1 MTESSAKSGTQ
12 SGPRLRLGAYE
23 TWWQGQQI
31 VPGAT
36 LRDRLRSL
44 EDLGYEFIQLTR
56 GTFAG
61 DYQHVKE
68 AFRDSPIKIAV
79 AGVGGPSLAAST
91 PEERAEAIRCLRRSL
106 EIAAEVGA
114 LGAPLARQHTIPD
127 LSPLWTSNE
136 LARALIV
143 HALREVAS
151 QCADLGVSVILE
163 PINSYESSFIQ
174 TLAEASSIC
183 EEVGGGTLKILADF
197 YHMQLS
203 ESDIEKA
210 VIDAAPHISFVH
222 VADSNRCEPGTGHAD
237 FRPLFRALKRIKY
250 DGYVSL
256 ESKILAEDKRQM
268 LADVRDFLRKVW
280 NEVE

>member
-1 MTESSAKSGTQ
+1 MAGESLTTVGQT
-12 SGPRLRLGAYE
+12 GPRLRLGAYE

-36 LRDRLRSL
+36 LVDRLRSL
-44 EDLGYEFIQLTR
+44 EELGYEMIQLTR
-56 GTFAG
+56 GTFG
-61 DYQHVKE
+61 HDYQHVKE

-91 PEERAEAIRCLRRSL
+91 PEERAEAVKCLRRSL

-114 LGAPLARQHTIPD
+114 IGAPLARSHTLPD

-136 LARALIV
+136 LARSLIV
-143 HALREVAS
+143 HALREVAP
-151 QCADLGVSVILE
+151 QCADLGVCVLVE
-163 PINSYESSFIQ
+163 PLNNYESTFIQ
-174 TLAEASSIC
+174 TLADASSIC

-203 ESDIEKA
+203 ESNIETTI
-210 VIDAAPHISFVH
+210 IDAAEHIGFVH

-237 FRPLFRALKRIKY
+237 FRPLFRALKQIEY

-256 ESKILAEDKRQM
+256 ESRILADDRRQM

-280 NEVE
+280 DEA